1 MARQAPD
8 STSLEPRYRVLVDW
22 FSPGL
27 ASDGHEKYLL
37 FKDEFSGFGWI
48 FLCPHNDVNS
58 VRHFESFF
66 TYVQNQYRVRFKA
79 LRIDKEP
86 HISTDQLVTYLDELG
101 VDYEEVPKATPAQG
115 GGYERAGGVINAKA
129 RAIFIATRF
138 PEEDLWPEVIHTAT
152 LLVNLTPR
160 YQNGWESPWMVWH
173 EAANRRLNTAYF
185 VEKPNVSFM
194 RVLGCRAYPLNE
206 IGKAIAQHKPISAAI
221 RRKDT
226 RSSGLGR
233 TLDTS

>member
-1 MARQAPD
+1 MAHLGPNALAHLPEATVSVKNVGSCPYGVECEVCAVSKAHQIVARQTPD
-8 STSLEPRYRVLVDW
+8 STSPEPRYRVLVDW

-66 TYVQNQYRVRFKA
+66 TYIQNQYRVSFKA

-86 HISTDQLVTYLDELG
+86 HISTAQLVTYLDELG
-101 VDYEEVPKATPAQG
+101 VDYKEVPTATPAQG
-115 GGYERAGGVINAKA
+115 GGYERARGVINAKA

-138 PEEDLWPEVIHTAT
+138 AERDLGPEGMHKA
-152 LLVNLTPR
+152 
-160 YQNGWESPWMVWH
+160 
-173 EAANRRLNTAYF
+173 
-185 VEKPNVSFM
+185 SFL
-194 RVLGCRAYPLNE
+194 R
-206 IGKAIAQHKPISAAI
+206 
-221 RRKDT
+221 
-226 RSSGLGR
+226 
-233 TLDTS
+233 